1 MPFKICTFLK
11 TSSAIGGRSPDV
23 SWEPMTY
30 CVAAEPASTILQ
42 TVNASKYFGYFI
54 RLLLPMDTSCRTA
67 RTGLAFFIMVICT
80 SDYWNALAS
89 CQATSEDVLVDGRD
103 GLYIICLQRKFP
115 QKEGQDE
122 KRTISRFVGSDRP
135 ADGARPGPRAS
146 RGDAV
151 RDGQTDHTS
160 GNRNGIQ
167 ICQSPSPS
175 VFRSEGR
182 GGQPGGMGC
191 RVGRTAVPV
200 VQLRL
205 ESECLEGRRLD
216 HHYGGASQ
224 RRPKDAAHSQ
234 NREPE
239 RARVDRGSRG
249 AVGSPRRLSGR
260 EVSP

>member
-1 MPFKICTFLK
+1 MADRLTNSRPSSRTFPSTLPASPSRRHRRRGVLDNTTWRL
-11 TSSAIGGRSPDV
+11 TSELLG
-23 SWEPMTY
+23 
-30 CVAAEPASTILQ
+30 CVAYASRRFPRAADLHWI
-42 TVNASKYFGYFI
+42 VEGK
-54 RLLLPMDTSCRTA
+54 
-67 RTGLAFFIMVICT
+67 
-80 SDYWNALAS
+80 
-89 CQATSEDVLVDGRD
+89 DVLVDGGD
-103 GLYIICLQRKFP
+103 GLYIICFPSEFP
-115 QKEGQDE
+115 QKGGQDE

-135 ADGARPGPRAS
+135 AGGARPGPRAS
-146 RGDAV
+146 RGDPV
-151 RDGQTDHTS
+151 WDGQTDHTS

-224 RRPKDAAHSQ
+224 RRPKDASHS
-234 NREPE
+234 
-239 RARVDRGSRG
+239 
-249 AVGSPRRLSGR
+249 
-260 EVSP
+260 